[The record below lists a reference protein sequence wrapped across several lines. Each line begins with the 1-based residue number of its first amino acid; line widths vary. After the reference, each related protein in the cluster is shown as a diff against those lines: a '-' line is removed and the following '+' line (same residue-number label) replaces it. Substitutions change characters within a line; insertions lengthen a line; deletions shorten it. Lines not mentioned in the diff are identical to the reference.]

1 MGGRLRDDSAVTRSQ
16 AGRDAG
22 TAQRILDVAE
32 RLVQLRGF
40 NAFSYADVANELG
53 VTKPSVHYHYPGK
66 GELGEALIKRY
77 AGRFGDAL
85 AAIDAADTDIHAK
98 LAAYSELYAGVLRDD
113 RMCLCGMLA
122 ADYATLPAPMRDAV
136 VRFFDLNEAW
146 LGRVLED
153 GRTEGT
159 VQFAGSA
166 RTEARLIIGALEGA
180 MLVARP
186 YGEPE
191 RFEAAAKRLL
201 ATLSAPVQDG
211 LPAA

>member
-1 MGGRLRDDSAVTRSQ
+1 VTRSQ

-22 TAQRILDVAE
+22 TAERILDVAE

-77 AGRFGDAL
+77 AARFGDAL
-85 AAIDAADTDIHAK
+85 AAIDAADSDIHAK
-98 LAAYSELYAGVLRDD
+98 LAAYAELYAGVLRDE

-122 ADYATLPAPMRDAV
+122 ADYATLPMPMRDAV

-146 LGRVLED
+146 LGRVLEE
-153 GRTEGT
+153 GRVQGA
-159 VQFAGSA
+159 VQFNGSA

-201 ATLSAPVQDG
+201 ATLSAPVHNG
-211 LPAA
+211 APAA

>member
-1 MGGRLRDDSAVTRSQ
+1 VTRSQ

-22 TAQRILDVAE
+22 TAERILDVAE

-85 AAIDAADTDIHAK
+85 ADIDAADTDIHAK

-122 ADYATLPAPMRDAV
+122 ADYATLPTPMRDAV

-146 LGRVLED
+146 LGRVLEE
-153 GRTEGT
+153 GRVQGA
-159 VQFAGSA
+159 VQFNGSA

-201 ATLSAPVQDG
+201 ATLSAPAQNGV
-211 LPAA
+211 PAP

>member
-1 MGGRLRDDSAVTRSQ
+1 MTRKSD
-16 AGRDAG
+16 GRDPG

-32 RLVQLRGF
+32 RLVQRRGF
-40 NAFSYADVANELG
+40 NAFSYADVAGELG

-77 AGRFGDAL
+77 AGRFGEAL
-85 AAIDAADTDIHAK
+85 ASIDATTNDVHAK
-98 LAAYSELYAGVLRDD
+98 LAAYAELYAGVLRDE

-122 ADYATLPAPMRDAV
+122 ADYATLPPAMRDEV

-146 LGRVLED
+146 LGRVLEE
-153 GRTEGT
+153 GREQAA
-159 VQFAGSA
+159 VQFDGSA

-186 YGEPE
+186 YGDPE
-191 RFEAAAKRLL
+191 RFQAAAKRLL
-201 ATLSAPVQDG
+201 ASLSAPAQDG
-211 LPAA
+211 LPV

>member
-1 MGGRLRDDSAVTRSQ
+1 MTRSQ

-22 TAQRILDVAE
+22 TAARILDVAE

-53 VTKPSVHYHYPGK
+53 VTKPSVHYHFPGK

-77 AGRFGDAL
+77 SLRFEAGL
-85 AAIDAADTDIHAK
+85 AAIDSKSTDMKAK
-98 LAAYSELYAGVLRDD
+98 LAAYAELYAGVLRQD

-122 ADYATLPAPMRDAV
+122 ADYATLPPAMRDEV

-146 LGRVLED
+146 LGRLLEE
-153 GRTEGT
+153 GRNQSAI
-159 VQFAGSA
+159 QFKGSPRA
-166 RTEARLIIGALEGA
+166 EARLIISALEGA

-186 YGEPE
+186 YGDPE
-191 RFEAAAKRLL
+191 RFHAAAKRLL
-201 ATLSAPVQDG
+201 ATLAAPAHNGSPVT
-211 LPAA
+211 